1 MQPWSAGRVY
11 ANILG
16 HDEADRVAEAY
27 GPNYAR
33 LSQAKARFDPLN
45 VFRVNQNI
53 TPSPAAAGRATLA

>member
-16 HDEADRVAEAY
+16 QDESDRVLEAY

-33 LSQAKARFDPLN
+33 LSQVKARFDPLN
-45 VFRVNQNI
+45 FFKVNQNI
-53 TPSPAAAGRATLA
+53 TPAFVTAV